1 MDRNPSPPPSDES
14 IDETTRVDAIGNT
27 VYSKHWLFSTL
38 MKLIELVCPEGE
50 EAEGSDSRTET
61 ELDED
66 LENEICKMWDM
77 SMDEDVAVFLQEFNA
92 TDILLGIIGKSKCP
106 RLTEICVGILGNM
119 ACYKE
124 TCQAISNNDNLVN
137 VLLLLLGD
145 SDPPTLLE
153 TSRLILG
160 CLSQPDVSSIWV
172 DQIHKQHSVR
182 ESVCFIMQSSTNADL
197 LGKIGE
203 VVDKLFDLDK
213 ELMLSWVVESK
224 GLADASTI
232 EKENSTETA
241 FVPCLLEAARQL
253 RSDSIEGLDV
263 YMHILQLL
271 TTTDGGMQAIGLMS
285 IEDHNVNGMGVIR
298 GCPMEQVTV
307 SSIRTP
313 DKAEATWTLLYDIVR
328 TDLCQDDD
336 PAIIVEE
343 QASVLSSTLAVLSAI
358 FASCMEENYIKI
370 ERNLPLLDTLL
381 RVLFYAE
388 ESQKRPSERTRRQST
403 DKWSVPSPISGAQ
416 KGKQREGDFHLKI
429 LLDICCE
436 FLSEIFMNI
445 GKEIVSKSFKEGFLS
460 QEMCTSAFR
469 HLLPQYHTA
478 VEKFHTI
485 LLEVQPDTAEQLLL
499 EFPNLRS

>member
-1 MDRNPSPPPSDES
+1 MKEPEPVREEQLLQKHCSKILNAGMDRNPSPPPNDES
-14 IDETTRVDAIGNT
+14 TDETTRVDAIGNT

-50 EAEGSDSRTET
+50 EADRSDSRTET

-182 ESVCFIMQSSTNADL
+182 ENVCFIMQSSTNADL

-224 GLADASTI
+224 GLANASTI
-232 EKENSTETA
+232 EKENSAETA

-253 RSDSIEGLDV
+253 RSDSIEGLEV

-271 TTTDGGMQAIGLMS
+271 TTTDGGMQAI
-285 IEDHNVNGMGVIR
+285 V
-298 GCPMEQVTV
+298 
-307 SSIRTP
+307 RTP
-313 DKAEATWTLLYDIVR
+313 DKAETTWTLLYDIVR

-388 ESQKRPSERTRRQST
+388 ESQKRPSERTRRPST
-403 DKWSVPSPISGAQ
+403 DKWSVPSPISGTQ

-478 VEKFHTI
+478 VEKFHTM